1 MVVPT
6 VYSSRVLDTMVSGSR
21 GKRFLS
27 LFGNTDFAWADNSA
41 DKQLSMPPGLLG
53 FPTY

>member
-6 VYSSRVLDTMVSGSR
+6 VYSSRVLDILVSGSR

-41 DKQLSMPPGLLG
+41 GKLSMPPGLLG